1 MAEPTLAV
9 LLRNGPHTSAS
20 VRYALKCSDIAI
32 SASRTPIQI
41 PFSGQSPELF
51 DLGFVRP
58 SITLTGIVDTIGG
71 NTSNTGANS
80 GSYAGTAGMAF
91 FTYLRS
97 STIDG
102 DGGNVSA
109 QPYFIPYKNALEEAC
124 NTWIFDDSATPL
136 EVEIGDAS
144 FPIASHQGN
153 LISGGT
159 DRFLNSVSQTTFATG
174 GAIYKVAIQQ
184 ARFQLNAAREDR
196 YDFSMQFICEFRF
209 DIQAGS

>member
-41 PFSGQSPELF
+41 PFAGQSPELF
-51 DLGFVRP
+51 DLGYVRP

-71 NTSNTGANS
+71 NTSNEGANS
-80 GSYAGTAGMAF
+80 GDYQGTAGMSS
-91 FTYLRS
+91 FTYLRA
-97 STIDG
+97 STITN
-102 DGGNVSA
+102 DGGNA
-109 QPYFIPYKNALEEAC
+109 AAKPYFLPYKNALEEAC
-124 NTWIFDDSATPL
+124 NTWIFDDTGTPL
-136 EVEIGDAS
+136 ELEIGDAS
-144 FPIASHQGN
+144 YPIASFQGN
-153 LISGGT
+153 LGIGSST
-159 DRFLNSVSQTTFATG
+159 RFIVPDPAAYYHATG

-196 YDFSMQFICEFRF
+196 YDFSMQFISEFRF
-209 DIQAGS
+209 DIQG